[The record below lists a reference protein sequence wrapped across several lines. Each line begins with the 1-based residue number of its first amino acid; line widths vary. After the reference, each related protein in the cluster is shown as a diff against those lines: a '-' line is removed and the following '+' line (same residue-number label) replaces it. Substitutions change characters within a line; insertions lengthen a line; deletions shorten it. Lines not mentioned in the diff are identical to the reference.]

1 MEIGVTGAVGRAN
14 RIRATTHR
22 AWRYVFEE
30 REICLARK
38 GDRNFSLQAAGLANI
53 NRVRV
58 KWVIS
63 SITLPIPTSK
73 RVIHTLP
80 KDHGYGFGYGYWVS
94 SGNLTHMDSLDYTY
108 AIFVNLV
115 ATMVVFK

>member
-1 MEIGVTGAVGRAN
+1 MRT
-14 RIRATTHR
+14 
-22 AWRYVFEE
+22 WRLASLEPWEEQIALEPLHIEHGDVFEE

-63 SITLPIPTSK
+63 SPKITDMDLGTG
-73 RVIHTLP
+73 T
-80 KDHGYGFGYGYWVS
+80 GYP
-94 SGNLTHMDSLDYTY
+94 
-108 AIFVNLV
+108 V
-115 ATMVVFK
+115 AT